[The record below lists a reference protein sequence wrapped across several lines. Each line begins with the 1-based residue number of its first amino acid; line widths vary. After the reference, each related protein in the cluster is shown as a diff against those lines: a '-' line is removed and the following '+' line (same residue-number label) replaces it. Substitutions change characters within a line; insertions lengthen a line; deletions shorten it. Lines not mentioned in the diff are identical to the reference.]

1 MKMVTSDEK
10 MGDQVDSSSADPDNS
25 TLAGMLSLK
34 SIHPHLF
41 PADSGNGTHEK
52 EQEDEAEPE
61 GFTEEK
67 KRLLKILLGCSYTV
81 VALVVLLVLYALLWS
96 DFSLCRARARY
107 LLARQN
113 AEAQQD
119 LAFQMM
125 DIASDRESL
134 RLKTRNLERKLK
146 EKTEVGN
153 FAIRTGLDNEPEHAD
168 YTVDI
173 RRDVNLKR
181 GMDQAQLEEVRQNI
195 KRNKAIVDE
204 MSENIDKSG

>member
-1 MKMVTSDEK
+1 MN
-10 MGDQVDSSSADPDNS
+10 SSSVDPDNS
-25 TLAGMLSLK
+25 TLAMLSLK

-41 PADSGNGTHEK
+41 PADSGNGTREK
-52 EQEDEAEPE
+52 EQAKEAEPE
-61 GFTEEK
+61 GYTEEK
-67 KRLLKILLGCSYTV
+67 KRVIKILLGCSYTV
-81 VALVVLLVLYALLWS
+81 VALTILLVLYALLCS
-96 DFSLCRARARY
+96 DFSICRVRARY

-195 KRNKAIVDE
+195 KRNKAIVEE